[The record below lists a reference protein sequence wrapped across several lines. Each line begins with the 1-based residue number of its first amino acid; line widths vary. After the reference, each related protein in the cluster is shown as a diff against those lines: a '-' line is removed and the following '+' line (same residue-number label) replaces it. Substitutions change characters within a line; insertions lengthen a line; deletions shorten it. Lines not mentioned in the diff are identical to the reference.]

1 MQNRVDNNIKNKDKA
16 SLQLHPIVQ
25 GAALPYDILNEQY
38 QNAAYPDTK
47 LQIRGGGFG
56 SDAAAHPSNPSQFYA
71 LTDRGPNS
79 DFKGSLGEGK
89 QFLVPDYSPK
99 IGLFEV
105 EADGQIRKVKE
116 IVLKDKAGQPVSG
129 LPNPKAFGGTNEIPY
144 DVSGEPMTLNPN
156 QPYDPKTNPVKTDLN
171 GLDPEGL
178 AALNDGSFWISDEYG
193 PHLVHYDAQGVE
205 IGRINPF
212 AEDSRN
218 NLIIDGKRLLLPQEF
233 AKRRAN
239 RGMESLT
246 ITPDQSTLVGVMESS
261 MDNPDKSGRLS
272 TLTRMVM
279 INLKNGGIKQYL
291 CRLDAKEHVNSA
303 IAALSDHEFYVAEH
317 DRQFPL
323 QQPTATKL
331 IYKLDISQATDINN
345 LEALL
350 QHSEDNRISY
360 DSELG
365 LLIDGQTLEQW
376 IAQDERHWDTLAELG
391 IHPAQ
396 KTLAVDI
403 LQVIDYPHDKLEG
416 IWLRQD
422 GSIGLLNDDD
432 FAMNDSDKGVEHKY
446 LDADKTLIDGN
457 RLYVVQPKL

>member
-1 MQNRVDNNIKNKDKA
+1 MTSIPTNFNSPLSNDLN
-16 SLQLHPIVQ
+16 PITQ
-25 GAALPYDILNEQY
+25 GTALPYDILNEQF
-38 QNAAYPDTK
+38 QNAAYPETK

-56 SDAAAHPSNPSQFYA
+56 SDAAAHPTNPNQFYA

-105 EADGQIRKVKE
+105 EADGQIHKIKE
-116 IVLKDKAGQPVSG
+116 IVLKDRNGQPVSG
-129 LPNPKAFGGTNEIPY
+129 LPNPKALGGTNEIPY
-144 DVSGEPMTLNPN
+144 DISGNPMTIDPSK
-156 QPYDPKTNPVKTDLN
+156 PYDPETNPVKTDLN

-178 AALNDGSFWISDEYG
+178 AALEDGSFWISDEYG
-193 PHLVHYDAQGVE
+193 PHLVHYDAQGIE
-205 IGRINPF
+205 IERINPF
-212 AEDSRN
+212 TQDSRN
-218 NLIIDGKRLLLPQEF
+218 NVIIEGRPLLLPAEF
-233 AKRRAN
+233 AKRRTN

-246 ITPDQSTLVGVMESS
+246 ITPDQNTLVGVMESS
-261 MDNPDKSGRLS
+261 IDNPDKSGRLS

-279 INLKNGGIKQYL
+279 INLKDGVIKQYL

-303 IAALSDHEFYVAEH
+303 IAALSEHEFYVAEH

-323 QQPTATKL
+323 QQSTAKKL
-331 IYKLDISQATDINN
+331 IYKFDISQATDINN
-345 LEALL
+345 LQAL
-350 QHSEDNRISY
+350 SDNSNDERIHC

-365 LLIDGQTLEQW
+365 LLINGQTLEQW
-376 IAQDERHWDTLAELG
+376 IAQDECHWDTLVELG
-391 IHPAQ
+391 IHPVQ

-403 LQVIDYPHDKLEG
+403 LQAIDYPHDKLEG

-446 LDADKTLIDGN
+446 LDAEKTIIDGN
-457 RLYVVQPKL
+457 RLYVVYPKV

>member
-1 MQNRVDNNIKNKDKA
+1 MTSIPTNFNSPLSNDLN
-16 SLQLHPIVQ
+16 PITQ
-25 GAALPYDILNEQY
+25 GTALPYDILNEQF
-38 QNAAYPDTK
+38 QNAAYPETK

-56 SDAAAHPSNPSQFYA
+56 SDAAAHPTNPNQFYA

-105 EADGQIRKVKE
+105 KADGQIRKIKE
-116 IVLKDKAGQPVSG
+116 IVLKDRNGQPVSG
-129 LPNPKAFGGTNEIPY
+129 LPNPKALGGTNEIPY
-144 DVSGEPMTLNPN
+144 DISGNPMTIYPSK
-156 QPYDPKTNPVKTDLN
+156 PYDPETNPVKTDLN

-178 AALNDGSFWISDEYG
+178 AALEDGSFWISDEYG
-193 PHLVHYDAQGVE
+193 PHLVHYDAQGIE
-205 IGRINPF
+205 IERINPF
-212 AEDSRN
+212 TQDSRN
-218 NLIIDGKRLLLPQEF
+218 NVIIEGRPLLLPAEF
-233 AKRRAN
+233 AKRRTN

-246 ITPDQSTLVGVMESS
+246 ITPDQNTLVGVMESS
-261 MDNPDKSGRLS
+261 IDNPDKSGRLS

-279 INLKNGGIKQYL
+279 INLKNGVIKQYL

-303 IAALSDHEFYVAEH
+303 IAALSEHEFYVAEH

-323 QQPTATKL
+323 QQSTAKKL
-331 IYKLDISQATDINN
+331 IYKFDISQATDINN
-345 LEALL
+345 LQAL
-350 QHSEDNRISY
+350 SDNSNDERIHC

-365 LLIDGQTLEQW
+365 LLINGQTLEQW
-376 IAQDERHWDTLAELG
+376 IAQDECHWDTLVELG
-391 IHPAQ
+391 IHPVQ

-403 LQVIDYPHDKLEG
+403 LQAIDYPHDKLEG

-446 LDADKTLIDGN
+446 LDAEKTIIDGN
-457 RLYVVQPKL
+457 RLYVVYPKV

>member
-1 MQNRVDNNIKNKDKA
+1 MTSIPTNFNSPLSNDLN
-16 SLQLHPIVQ
+16 PITQ
-25 GAALPYDILNEQY
+25 GTALPYDILNEQF
-38 QNAAYPDTK
+38 QNAAYPETK

-56 SDAAAHPSNPSQFYA
+56 SDAAAHPTNPNQFYA

-105 EADGQIRKVKE
+105 KADGQIRKIKE
-116 IVLKDKAGQPVSG
+116 IVLKDRNGQPVSG
-129 LPNPKAFGGTNEIPY
+129 LPNPKALGGTNEIPY
-144 DVSGEPMTLNPN
+144 DISGNPMTIDPSK
-156 QPYDPKTNPVKTDLN
+156 PYDPESNPVKTDLN

-178 AALNDGSFWISDEYG
+178 AALEDGSFWISDEYG
-193 PHLVHYDAQGVE
+193 PHLVHYDAQGIE
-205 IGRINPF
+205 IERINPF
-212 AEDSRN
+212 TQDSRN
-218 NLIIDGKRLLLPQEF
+218 NVIIEGRPLLLPAEF
-233 AKRRAN
+233 AKRRTN

-279 INLKNGGIKQYL
+279 INLKNGVIKQYL

-303 IAALSDHEFYVAEH
+303 IAALSEHEFYVAEH

-323 QQPTATKL
+323 QQSTAKKL
-331 IYKLDISQATDINN
+331 IYKFDISQATDINN
-345 LEALL
+345 LQAL
-350 QHSEDNRISY
+350 SDNSNDERIHC

-365 LLIDGQTLEQW
+365 LLINGQTLEQW
-376 IAQDERHWDTLAELG
+376 IAQDECHWDTLVELG
-391 IHPAQ
+391 IHPVQ

-403 LQVIDYPHDKLEG
+403 LQAIDYPHDKLEG

-446 LDADKTLIDGN
+446 LDAEKTIIDGN
-457 RLYVVQPKL
+457 RLYVVYPKV

>member
-1 MQNRVDNNIKNKDKA
+1 MTSIPTNFNSPLSNDLN
-16 SLQLHPIVQ
+16 PITQ
-25 GAALPYDILNEQY
+25 GTALPYDILNEQF
-38 QNAAYPDTK
+38 QNAAYPETK

-56 SDAAAHPSNPSQFYA
+56 SDAAAHPTNPNQFYA

-105 EADGQIRKVKE
+105 KADGQIRKIKE
-116 IVLKDKAGQPVSG
+116 IVLKDRNGQPVSG
-129 LPNPKAFGGTNEIPY
+129 LPNPKALGGTNEIPY
-144 DVSGEPMTLNPN
+144 DISGNPMTIDPSK
-156 QPYDPKTNPVKTDLN
+156 PYDPETNPVKTDLN

-178 AALNDGSFWISDEYG
+178 AALEDGSFWISDEYG
-193 PHLVHYDAQGVE
+193 PHLVHYDAQGIE
-205 IGRINPF
+205 IERINPF
-212 AEDSRN
+212 TQDSRN
-218 NLIIDGKRLLLPQEF
+218 NVIIEGRPLLLPAEF
-233 AKRRAN
+233 AKRRTN

-261 MDNPDKSGRLS
+261 MDNPDNSGRLS

-279 INLKNGGIKQYL
+279 INLKNGVIKQYL

-303 IAALSDHEFYVAEH
+303 IAALSEHEFYVAEH

-323 QQPTATKL
+323 QQSTAKKL
-331 IYKLDISQATDINN
+331 IYKFDISQATDINN
-345 LEALL
+345 LQAL
-350 QHSEDNRISY
+350 SDNSNDERIRC

-365 LLIDGQTLEQW
+365 LLINGQTLEQW
-376 IAQDERHWDTLAELG
+376 IAQDECHWDTLAELG
-391 IHPAQ
+391 IHPVQ

-403 LQVIDYPHDKLEG
+403 LQAIDYPHDKLEG

-446 LDADKTLIDGN
+446 LDAEKTIIDGN
-457 RLYVVQPKL
+457 RLYVVYPKV

>member
-1 MQNRVDNNIKNKDKA
+1 MTSIPTNFNSPLSNDLN
-16 SLQLHPIVQ
+16 PITQ
-25 GAALPYDILNEQY
+25 GTALPYDILNEQF
-38 QNAAYPDTK
+38 QNAAYPETK

-56 SDAAAHPSNPSQFYA
+56 SDAAAHPTNPNQFYA

-105 EADGQIRKVKE
+105 EADGQIRKIKE
-116 IVLKDKAGQPVSG
+116 IVLKDRNGQPVSG
-129 LPNPKAFGGTNEIPY
+129 LPNPKALGGTNEIPY
-144 DVSGEPMTLNPN
+144 DISGNPMTIDPSK
-156 QPYDPKTNPVKTDLN
+156 PYDPETNPVKTDLN

-178 AALNDGSFWISDEYG
+178 AALEDGSFWISDEYG
-193 PHLVHYDAQGVE
+193 PHLVHYDAQGIE
-205 IGRINPF
+205 IERINPF
-212 AEDSRN
+212 TQDSRN
-218 NLIIDGKRLLLPQEF
+218 NVIIEGRPLLLPAEF
-233 AKRRAN
+233 AKRRTN

-279 INLKNGGIKQYL
+279 INLKNGVIKQYL

-303 IAALSDHEFYVAEH
+303 IAALSEHEFYVAEH

-323 QQPTATKL
+323 QQSTAKKL
-331 IYKLDISQATDINN
+331 IYKFDISQATDINN
-345 LEALL
+345 LQAL
-350 QHSEDNRISY
+350 SDNSNDERIRC

-365 LLIDGQTLEQW
+365 LLINGQTLEQW
-376 IAQDERHWDTLAELG
+376 IAQDECHWDTLAELG
-391 IHPAQ
+391 IHPVQ

-403 LQVIDYPHDKLEG
+403 LQAIDYPHDKLEG

-446 LDADKTLIDGN
+446 LDAEKTIIDGN
-457 RLYVVQPKL
+457 RLYVVYPKV

>member
-1 MQNRVDNNIKNKDKA
+1 MTSIPTNFNSPLSNDLN
-16 SLQLHPIVQ
+16 PITQ
-25 GAALPYDILNEQY
+25 GTALPYDILNEQF
-38 QNAAYPDTK
+38 QNAAYPETK

-56 SDAAAHPSNPSQFYA
+56 SDAAAHPTNPNQFYA

-105 EADGQIRKVKE
+105 EAGGQIRKIKE
-116 IVLKDKAGQPVSG
+116 IVLKDRNGQPVSG
-129 LPNPKAFGGTNEIPY
+129 LPNPKALGGTNEIPY
-144 DVSGEPMTLNPN
+144 DISGNPMTIDPSK
-156 QPYDPKTNPVKTDLN
+156 PYDPETNPVKTDLN

-178 AALNDGSFWISDEYG
+178 AALEDGSFWISDEYG
-193 PHLVHYDAQGVE
+193 PHLVHYDAQGIE
-205 IGRINPF
+205 IERINPF
-212 AEDSRN
+212 TQDSRN
-218 NLIIDGKRLLLPQEF
+218 NVVIEGRPLLLPAEF
-233 AKRRAN
+233 AKRRTN

-279 INLKNGGIKQYL
+279 INLKNGVIKQYL

-303 IAALSDHEFYVAEH
+303 IAALSEHEFYVAEH

-323 QQPTATKL
+323 QQSTAKKL
-331 IYKLDISQATDINN
+331 IYKFDISQATDINN
-345 LEALL
+345 LQAL
-350 QHSEDNRISY
+350 SDNSNDERIRC

-365 LLIDGQTLEQW
+365 LLINGQTLEQW
-376 IAQDERHWDTLAELG
+376 IAQDECHWDTLAELG
-391 IHPAQ
+391 IHPVQ

-403 LQVIDYPHDKLEG
+403 LQAIDYPHDKLEG

-446 LDADKTLIDGN
+446 LDAEKTIIDGN
-457 RLYVVQPKL
+457 RLYVVYPKV

>member
-1 MQNRVDNNIKNKDKA
+1 MTSIPTNFNSPLSNDLN
-16 SLQLHPIVQ
+16 PITQ
-25 GAALPYDILNEQY
+25 GTALPYDILNEQF
-38 QNAAYPDTK
+38 QNAAYPETK

-56 SDAAAHPSNPSQFYA
+56 SDAAAHPTNPNQFYA

-105 EADGQIRKVKE
+105 EADGQIHKIKE
-116 IVLKDKAGQPVSG
+116 IVLKDRNGQPVSG
-129 LPNPKAFGGTNEIPY
+129 LPNPKALGGTNEIPY
-144 DVSGEPMTLNPN
+144 DISGNPMTIDPSK
-156 QPYDPKTNPVKTDLN
+156 PYDPETNPVKTDLN

-178 AALNDGSFWISDEYG
+178 AALEDGSFWISDEYG
-193 PHLVHYDAQGVE
+193 PHLVHYDAQGIE
-205 IGRINPF
+205 IERINPF
-212 AEDSRN
+212 TQDSRN
-218 NLIIDGKRLLLPQEF
+218 NVIIEGRPLLLPAEF
-233 AKRRAN
+233 AKRRTN

-261 MDNPDKSGRLS
+261 MDNPDNSGRLS

-279 INLKNGGIKQYL
+279 INLKNGVIKQYL

-303 IAALSDHEFYVAEH
+303 IAALSEHEFYVAEH

-323 QQPTATKL
+323 QQSTAKKL
-331 IYKLDISQATDINN
+331 IYKFDISQATDINN
-345 LEALL
+345 LQAL
-350 QHSEDNRISY
+350 SDNSNDERIRC

-365 LLIDGQTLEQW
+365 LLINGQTLEQW
-376 IAQDERHWDTLAELG
+376 IAQDECHWDTLAELG
-391 IHPAQ
+391 IHPVQ

-403 LQVIDYPHDKLEG
+403 LQAIDYPHDKLEG

-446 LDADKTLIDGN
+446 LDAEKTIIDGN
-457 RLYVVQPKL
+457 RLYVVYPKV

>member
-1 MQNRVDNNIKNKDKA
+1 MTSIPTNFNSPLSNDLN
-16 SLQLHPIVQ
+16 PITQ
-25 GAALPYDILNEQY
+25 GTALPYDILNEQF
-38 QNAAYPDTK
+38 QNAAYPETK

-56 SDAAAHPSNPSQFYA
+56 SDAAAHPINPNQFYA

-105 EADGQIRKVKE
+105 EADGQIRKIKE
-116 IVLKDKAGQPVSG
+116 IVLKDRNGQPVSG
-129 LPNPKAFGGTNEIPY
+129 LPNPKALGGTNEIPY
-144 DVSGEPMTLNPN
+144 DISGNPMTIDPSK
-156 QPYDPKTNPVKTDLN
+156 PYDSETNPVKTDLN

-178 AALNDGSFWISDEYG
+178 AALEDGSFWISDEYG
-193 PHLVHYDAQGVE
+193 PHLVHYDAQGIE
-205 IGRINPF
+205 IERINPF
-212 AEDSRN
+212 TQDSRN
-218 NLIIDGKRLLLPQEF
+218 NVIIEGRPLLLPAEF
-233 AKRRAN
+233 AKRRTN

-279 INLKNGGIKQYL
+279 INLKNGVIKQYL

-303 IAALSDHEFYVAEH
+303 IAALSEHEFYVAEH

-323 QQPTATKL
+323 QQSTAKKL
-331 IYKLDISQATDINN
+331 IYKFDISQATDINN
-345 LEALL
+345 LQAL
-350 QHSEDNRISY
+350 SDNSNDERIRC

-365 LLIDGQTLEQW
+365 LLINGQTLEQW
-376 IAQDERHWDTLAELG
+376 IAQDECHWDTLAELG
-391 IHPAQ
+391 IHAVQ

-403 LQVIDYPHDKLEG
+403 LQAIDYPHDKLEG

-446 LDADKTLIDGN
+446 LDAEKTIIDGN
-457 RLYVVQPKL
+457 RLYVVYPKV

>member
-1 MQNRVDNNIKNKDKA
+1 MQNRVDNNMENKDQVNSPLK
-16 SLQLHPIVQ
+16 PIVQ
-25 GAALPYDILNEQY
+25 GSALPYDILNEQY
-38 QNAAYPDTK
+38 QNAAYPETK

-56 SDAAAHPSNPSQFYA
+56 SDAAAHPSNPNQFYA

-89 QFLVPDYSPK
+89 QFLVANYSPK

-105 EADGQIRKVKE
+105 EADGQIRKIKE
-116 IVLKDKAGQPVSG
+116 IILKDRNGVPVSG

-144 DVSGEPMTLNPN
+144 DVSGEPMTVNPN
-156 QPYDPKTNPVKTDLN
+156 QPYDPETNPVKTDLN

-178 AALNDGSFWISDEYG
+178 AALDDGSFWISDEYG
-193 PHLVHYDAQGVE
+193 PHLIHYDAQGVE

-218 NLIIDGKRLLLPQEF
+218 SLIINGQRLLLPQEF

-246 ITPDQSTLVGVMESS
+246 ITPDQSTLVGILESS

-279 INLKNGGIKQYL
+279 INLKNGVIKQYL
-291 CRLDAKEHVNSA
+291 CRLDAKQHVNSA
-303 IAALSDHEFYVAEH
+303 IAALSEHEFYVAEH
-317 DRQFPL
+317 DREFPL
-323 QQPTATKL
+323 QQPTAKKL

-345 LEALL
+345 IGALL
-350 QHSEDNRISY
+350 ERSDDERIRY

-365 LLIDGQTLEQW
+365 LLIDGKTLEQW

-391 IHPAQ
+391 IHPVQ

-403 LQVIDYPHDKLEG
+403 LQTIDYPHDKLEG

-446 LDADKTLIDGN
+446 LDAQKTIIDGN
-457 RLYVVQPKL
+457 RLYVVQPKV

>member
-1 MQNRVDNNIKNKDKA
+1 MTSIPTNFNSPLSNDLN
-16 SLQLHPIVQ
+16 PITQ
-25 GAALPYDILNEQY
+25 GTALPYDILNEQF
-38 QNAAYPDTK
+38 QNAAYPETK

-56 SDAAAHPSNPSQFYA
+56 SDAAAHPTNPNQFYA

-105 EADGQIRKVKE
+105 EADGQIRKIKE
-116 IVLKDKAGQPVSG
+116 IVLKDRNGQPVSG
-129 LPNPKAFGGTNEIPY
+129 LPNPKALGGTNEIPY
-144 DVSGEPMTLNPN
+144 DISGNPMTIDPSK
-156 QPYDPKTNPVKTDLN
+156 PYDPESNPVKTDLN

-178 AALNDGSFWISDEYG
+178 AALEDGSFWISDEYG
-193 PHLVHYDAQGVE
+193 PHLVHYDAQGIE
-205 IGRINPF
+205 IERINPF
-212 AEDSRN
+212 TQDSRN
-218 NLIIDGKRLLLPQEF
+218 NVVIEGRPLLLPAEF
-233 AKRRAN
+233 AKRRTN

-279 INLKNGGIKQYL
+279 INLKNGVIKQYL

-303 IAALSDHEFYVAEH
+303 IAALSEHEFYVVEH

-323 QQPTATKL
+323 QQSTAKKL
-331 IYKLDISQATDINN
+331 IYKFDISHATDINN
-345 LEALL
+345 LQAL
-350 QHSEDNRISY
+350 SDSSNDEYIRY

-365 LLIDGQTLEQW
+365 LLIEGKTLEQW
-376 IAQDERHWDTLAELG
+376 IAQDECHWDTLAELG

-403 LQVIDYPHDKLEG
+403 LQDIDYPHDKLEG

-446 LDADKTLIDGN
+446 LDAEKTIIDGN
-457 RLYVVQPKL
+457 RLYVVYPKV

>member
-1 MQNRVDNNIKNKDKA
+1 MTSIPTNFNSPLSNDLN
-16 SLQLHPIVQ
+16 PITQ
-25 GAALPYDILNEQY
+25 GTALPYDILNEQF
-38 QNAAYPDTK
+38 QNAAYPETK

-56 SDAAAHPSNPSQFYA
+56 SDAAAHPTNPNQFYA

-105 EADGQIRKVKE
+105 EADGQIRKIKE
-116 IVLKDKAGQPVSG
+116 IVLKDRNGQPVSG
-129 LPNPKAFGGTNEIPY
+129 LPNPKALGGTNEIPY
-144 DVSGEPMTLNPN
+144 DISGNPMTIDPSK
-156 QPYDPKTNPVKTDLN
+156 PYDPETNPVKTDLN

-178 AALNDGSFWISDEYG
+178 AALEDGSFWISDEYG
-193 PHLVHYDAQGVE
+193 PHLVHYDAQGIE
-205 IGRINPF
+205 IERINPF
-212 AEDSRN
+212 TQDSRN
-218 NLIIDGKRLLLPQEF
+218 NVIIEGRPLLLPAEF
-233 AKRRAN
+233 AKRRTN

-279 INLKNGGIKQYL
+279 INLKNGVIKQYL

-303 IAALSDHEFYVAEH
+303 IAALSEHEFYVAEH

-323 QQPTATKL
+323 QQSTAKKL
-331 IYKLDISQATDINN
+331 IYKFDISQATDINN
-345 LEALL
+345 LQAL
-350 QHSEDNRISY
+350 SDNSNDERIRC

-365 LLIDGQTLEQW
+365 LLINGQTLEQW
-376 IAQDERHWDTLAELG
+376 IAQDECHWDTLAELG
-391 IHPAQ
+391 IHAVQ

-403 LQVIDYPHDKLEG
+403 LQAIDYPHDKLEG

-446 LDADKTLIDGN
+446 LDAEKTIIDGN
-457 RLYVVQPKL
+457 RLYVVYPKV

>member
-1 MQNRVDNNIKNKDKA
+1 MTSIPTNFNSPLSNDLN
-16 SLQLHPIVQ
+16 PITQ
-25 GAALPYDILNEQY
+25 GTALPYDILNEQF
-38 QNAAYPDTK
+38 QNAAYPETK

-56 SDAAAHPSNPSQFYA
+56 SDAAAHPTNPNQFYA

-105 EADGQIRKVKE
+105 EAGGQISKIKE
-116 IVLKDKAGQPVSG
+116 IVLKDRNGQPVSG
-129 LPNPKAFGGTNEIPY
+129 LPNPKALGGTNEIPY
-144 DVSGEPMTLNPN
+144 DISGNPMTIDPSK
-156 QPYDPKTNPVKTDLN
+156 PYDPESNPVKTDLN

-178 AALNDGSFWISDEYG
+178 AALEDGSFWISDEYG
-193 PHLVHYDAQGVE
+193 PHLVHYDAQGIE
-205 IGRINPF
+205 IERINPF
-212 AEDSRN
+212 TQDSRN
-218 NLIIDGKRLLLPQEF
+218 NVVIEGRPLLLPAEF
-233 AKRRAN
+233 AKRRTN

-279 INLKNGGIKQYL
+279 INLKNGVIKQYL

-303 IAALSDHEFYVAEH
+303 IAALSEHEFYVAEH

-323 QQPTATKL
+323 QQSTAKKL
-331 IYKLDISQATDINN
+331 IYKFDISHATDINN
-345 LEALL
+345 LQAL
-350 QHSEDNRISY
+350 SDSSNDEYIRY

-365 LLIDGQTLEQW
+365 LLIEGKTLEQW
-376 IAQDERHWDTLAELG
+376 IAQDECHWDTLAELD
-391 IHPAQ
+391 IHPVQ

-403 LQVIDYPHDKLEG
+403 LQDIDYPHDKLEG

-446 LDADKTLIDGN
+446 LDAEKTIIDGN
-457 RLYVVQPKL
+457 RLYVVYPKV

>member
-1 MQNRVDNNIKNKDKA
+1 MTSIPTNFNSPLSNDLN
-16 SLQLHPIVQ
+16 PITQ
-25 GAALPYDILNEQY
+25 GTALPYDILNEQF
-38 QNAAYPDTK
+38 QNAAYPETK

-56 SDAAAHPSNPSQFYA
+56 SDAAAHPTNPNQFYA

-105 EADGQIRKVKE
+105 EADGQIRKIKE
-116 IVLKDKAGQPVSG
+116 IVLKDRNGQPVSG

-144 DVSGEPMTLNPN
+144 DVSGNPMTIDPSK
-156 QPYDPKTNPVKTDLN
+156 PYDPETNPVKTDLN
-171 GLDPEGL
+171 GLDP
-178 AALNDGSFWISDEYG
+178 ALEDGSFWISDEYG
-193 PHLVHYDAQGVE
+193 PHLVHYDAQGIE
-205 IGRINPF
+205 IERINPF
-212 AEDSRN
+212 TQDSRN
-218 NLIIDGKRLLLPQEF
+218 NVIIEGRPLLLPAEF
-233 AKRRAN
+233 AKRRTN

-279 INLKNGGIKQYL
+279 INLKNGVIKQYL

-303 IAALSDHEFYVAEH
+303 IAALSEHEFYVAEH

-323 QQPTATKL
+323 QQSTAKKL
-331 IYKLDISQATDINN
+331 IYKFDISQATDINN
-345 LEALL
+345 LQAL
-350 QHSEDNRISY
+350 SDNSNDERIRC

-365 LLIDGQTLEQW
+365 LLINGQTLEQW
-376 IAQDERHWDTLAELG
+376 IAQDECHWDTLAELG
-391 IHPAQ
+391 IHAVQ

-403 LQVIDYPHDKLEG
+403 LQAIDYPHDKLEG

-446 LDADKTLIDGN
+446 LDAEKTIIDGN
-457 RLYVVQPKL
+457 RLYVVYPKV

>member
-1 MQNRVDNNIKNKDKA
+1 MTSIPTNFNSPLSNDLN
-16 SLQLHPIVQ
+16 PITQ
-25 GAALPYDILNEQY
+25 GTALPYDILNEQF
-38 QNAAYPDTK
+38 QNAAYPEIK

-56 SDAAAHPSNPSQFYA
+56 SDAAAHPTNPNQFYA

-105 EADGQIRKVKE
+105 EADGQIRKIKE
-116 IVLKDKAGQPVSG
+116 IVLKDRNGQPVSG

-144 DVSGEPMTLNPN
+144 DVSGNPMTIDPSK
-156 QPYDPKTNPVKTDLN
+156 PYDPQTNPVKTDLN

-178 AALNDGSFWISDEYG
+178 AALEDGSFWISDEYG
-193 PHLVHYDAQGVE
+193 PHLVHYDAQGIE
-205 IGRINPF
+205 IERINPF
-212 AEDSRN
+212 TQDSRN
-218 NLIIDGKRLLLPQEF
+218 NVIIEGRPLLLPAEF
-233 AKRRAN
+233 AKRRTN

-279 INLKNGGIKQYL
+279 INLKNGVIKQYL

-303 IAALSDHEFYVAEH
+303 IVALSEHEFYVAEH

-323 QQPTATKL
+323 QQPTAKKL

-345 LEALL
+345 LDALL
-350 QHSEDNRISY
+350 DHSNNEQIGY

-376 IAQDERHWDTLAELG
+376 IAQDECHWDTLMELG
-391 IHPAQ
+391 IHPVQ

-403 LQVIDYPHDKLEG
+403 LQAIDYPHDKLEG

-446 LDADKTLIDGN
+446 LDAEKTIIDGN
-457 RLYVVQPKL
+457 RLYVVYPKV

>member
-1 MQNRVDNNIKNKDKA
+1 MTSIPTNFNSPLSNDLN
-16 SLQLHPIVQ
+16 PITQ
-25 GAALPYDILNEQY
+25 GTALPYDILNEQF
-38 QNAAYPDTK
+38 QNAAYPETK

-56 SDAAAHPSNPSQFYA
+56 SDAAAHPTNPNQFYA

-105 EADGQIRKVKE
+105 KADGQIRKIKE
-116 IVLKDKAGQPVSG
+116 IVLKDRNGQPVSG
-129 LPNPKAFGGTNEIPY
+129 LPNPKALGGTNEIPY
-144 DVSGEPMTLNPN
+144 DISGNPMTIDPSK
-156 QPYDPKTNPVKTDLN
+156 PYDPQTNPVKTDLN

-178 AALNDGSFWISDEYG
+178 AALEDGSFWISDEYG
-193 PHLVHYDAQGVE
+193 PHLVHYDAQGIE
-205 IGRINPF
+205 IERINPF
-212 AEDSRN
+212 TQDSRN
-218 NLIIDGKRLLLPQEF
+218 NVIIEGRPLLLPAEF
-233 AKRRAN
+233 AKRRTN

-279 INLKNGGIKQYL
+279 INLKNGVIKQYL

-303 IAALSDHEFYVAEH
+303 IAALSEHEFYVAEH

-323 QQPTATKL
+323 QQSTAKKL
-331 IYKLDISQATDINN
+331 IYKFDISQATDINN
-345 LEALL
+345 LQAL
-350 QHSEDNRISY
+350 SDNSNDERIRC

-365 LLIDGQTLEQW
+365 LLINGQTLEQW
-376 IAQDERHWDTLAELG
+376 IAQDECHWDTLVELG
-391 IHPAQ
+391 IHPVQ

-403 LQVIDYPHDKLEG
+403 LQAIDYPHDKLEG

-446 LDADKTLIDGN
+446 LDAEKTIIDGN
-457 RLYVVQPKL
+457 RLYVVYPKV

>member
-1 MQNRVDNNIKNKDKA
+1 MTSIPTNFNSPLSNDLN
-16 SLQLHPIVQ
+16 PITQ
-25 GAALPYDILNEQY
+25 GTALPYDILNEQF
-38 QNAAYPDTK
+38 QNAAYPETK

-56 SDAAAHPSNPSQFYA
+56 SDAAAHPTNPNQFYA

-105 EADGQIRKVKE
+105 EADGQIRKIKE
-116 IVLKDKAGQPVSG
+116 IVLKDRNGQPVSG
-129 LPNPKAFGGTNEIPY
+129 LPNPKALGGTNEIPY
-144 DVSGEPMTLNPN
+144 DISGNPMTIDPSK
-156 QPYDPKTNPVKTDLN
+156 PYDPETNPVKTDLN

-178 AALNDGSFWISDEYG
+178 AALEDGSFWISDEYG
-193 PHLVHYDAQGVE
+193 PHLVHYDAQGIE
-205 IGRINPF
+205 IERINPF
-212 AEDSRN
+212 TQDSRN
-218 NLIIDGKRLLLPQEF
+218 NVIIEGCPLLLPAEF
-233 AKRRAN
+233 AKRRTN

-246 ITPDQSTLVGVMESS
+246 ITPDRNTLVGVMESS

-279 INLKNGGIKQYL
+279 INLKDGVIKQYL

-303 IAALSDHEFYVAEH
+303 IAALSEHEFYVAEH

-323 QQPTATKL
+323 QQSTAKKL
-331 IYKLDISQATDINN
+331 IYKFDISQATDINN
-345 LEALL
+345 LQAL
-350 QHSEDNRISY
+350 SDNSNDERIRC

-365 LLIDGQTLEQW
+365 LLINGQTLEQW
-376 IAQDERHWDTLAELG
+376 IAKDECHWDTLAELG
-391 IHPAQ
+391 IHPVQ

-403 LQVIDYPHDKLEG
+403 LQAIDYPHDKLEG

-446 LDADKTLIDGN
+446 LDAEKTIIDGN
-457 RLYVVQPKL
+457 RLYVVYPKV

>member
-1 MQNRVDNNIKNKDKA
+1 MTSIPTNFNSPLSNDLN
-16 SLQLHPIVQ
+16 PITQ
-25 GAALPYDILNEQY
+25 GTALPYDILNEQF
-38 QNAAYPDTK
+38 QNAAYPETK

-56 SDAAAHPSNPSQFYA
+56 SDATAHPTNPNQFYA

-105 EADGQIRKVKE
+105 KADGQIRKIKE
-116 IVLKDKAGQPVSG
+116 IVLKDRNGQPVSG
-129 LPNPKAFGGTNEIPY
+129 LPNPKALGGTNEIPY
-144 DVSGEPMTLNPN
+144 DISGNPMTIDPSK
-156 QPYDPKTNPVKTDLN
+156 PYDPQTNPVKTDLN

-178 AALNDGSFWISDEYG
+178 AALEDGSFWISDEYG
-193 PHLVHYDAQGVE
+193 PHLVHYDAQGIE
-205 IGRINPF
+205 IERINPF
-212 AEDSRN
+212 TQDSRN
-218 NLIIDGKRLLLPQEF
+218 NVIIEGRPLLLPAEF
-233 AKRRAN
+233 AKRRTN

-246 ITPDQSTLVGVMESS
+246 ITPDQNTLVGVMESS
-261 MDNPDKSGRLS
+261 IDNPDKSGRLS

-279 INLKNGGIKQYL
+279 INLKNGVIKQYL

-303 IAALSDHEFYVAEH
+303 IAALSEHEFYVAEH

-323 QQPTATKL
+323 QQSTAKKL
-331 IYKLDISQATDINN
+331 IYKFDISQATDINN
-345 LEALL
+345 LQAL
-350 QHSEDNRISY
+350 SDNSNDERIHC

-365 LLIDGQTLEQW
+365 LLINGQTLEQW
-376 IAQDERHWDTLAELG
+376 IAQDECHWDTLVELG
-391 IHPAQ
+391 IHPVQ

-403 LQVIDYPHDKLEG
+403 LQAIDYPHDKLEG

-446 LDADKTLIDGN
+446 LDAKKTIIDGN
-457 RLYVVQPKL
+457 RLYVVYPKV

>member
-1 MQNRVDNNIKNKDKA
+1 MTSIPTNFNSPLSNDLN
-16 SLQLHPIVQ
+16 PITQ
-25 GAALPYDILNEQY
+25 GTALPYDILNEQF
-38 QNAAYPDTK
+38 QNAAYPETK

-56 SDAAAHPSNPSQFYA
+56 SDAAAHPTNPNQFYA

-105 EADGQIRKVKE
+105 EADGQIRKIKE
-116 IVLKDKAGQPVSG
+116 IVLKDRNGQPVSG
-129 LPNPKAFGGTNEIPY
+129 LPNPKALGGTNEIPY
-144 DVSGEPMTLNPN
+144 DISGNPMTIDPSK
-156 QPYDPKTNPVKTDLN
+156 PYDPETNPVKTDLN

-178 AALNDGSFWISDEYG
+178 AALEDGSFWISDEYG
-193 PHLVHYDAQGVE
+193 PHLVHYDAQGIE
-205 IGRINPF
+205 IERINPF
-212 AEDSRN
+212 TQDSRN
-218 NLIIDGKRLLLPQEF
+218 NVIIEGRPLLLPAEF
-233 AKRRAN
+233 AKRRTN

-279 INLKNGGIKQYL
+279 INLKNGVIKQYL

-303 IAALSDHEFYVAEH
+303 IVALSEHEFYVAEH

-323 QQPTATKL
+323 QQSTAKKL
-331 IYKLDISQATDINN
+331 IYKFDISQATDINN
-345 LEALL
+345 LQAL
-350 QHSEDNRISY
+350 SDNSNDERIRC

-365 LLIDGQTLEQW
+365 LLINGQTLEQW
-376 IAQDERHWDTLAELG
+376 IAQDECHWDTLAELG
-391 IHPAQ
+391 IHAVQ

-403 LQVIDYPHDKLEG
+403 LQAIDYPHDKLEG

-446 LDADKTLIDGN
+446 LDAEKTIIDGN
-457 RLYVVQPKL
+457 RLYVVYPKV

>member
-1 MQNRVDNNIKNKDKA
+1 MTSIPTNFNSPLSNDLN
-16 SLQLHPIVQ
+16 PITQ
-25 GAALPYDILNEQY
+25 GTALPYDILNEQF
-38 QNAAYPDTK
+38 QNAAYPETK

-56 SDAAAHPSNPSQFYA
+56 SDAAAHPTNPNQFYA

-105 EADGQIRKVKE
+105 KADGQIRKIKE
-116 IVLKDKAGQPVSG
+116 IVLKDRNGQPVSG
-129 LPNPKAFGGTNEIPY
+129 LPNPKALGGTNEIPY
-144 DVSGEPMTLNPN
+144 DISGNPMTIDPSK
-156 QPYDPKTNPVKTDLN
+156 PYDPETNPVKTDLN

-178 AALNDGSFWISDEYG
+178 AALEDGSFWISDEYG
-193 PHLVHYDAQGVE
+193 PHLVHYDAQGIE
-205 IGRINPF
+205 IERINPF
-212 AEDSRN
+212 TQDSRN
-218 NLIIDGKRLLLPQEF
+218 NVIIEGRPLLLPAEF
-233 AKRRAN
+233 AKRRTN

-279 INLKNGGIKQYL
+279 INLKNGVIKQYL

-303 IAALSDHEFYVAEH
+303 IAALSEHEFYVAEH

-323 QQPTATKL
+323 QQSTAKKL
-331 IYKLDISQATDINN
+331 IYKFDISQATDINN
-345 LEALL
+345 LQAL
-350 QHSEDNRISY
+350 SDNSNDERIRC

-365 LLIDGQTLEQW
+365 LLINGQTLEQW
-376 IAQDERHWDTLAELG
+376 IAQDECHWDTLAELG
-391 IHPAQ
+391 IYPVQ

-403 LQVIDYPHDKLEG
+403 LQAIDYPHDKLEG

-446 LDADKTLIDGN
+446 LDAEKTIIDGN
-457 RLYVVQPKL
+457 RLYVVYPKV

>member
-1 MQNRVDNNIKNKDKA
+1 MTSIPTNFNSPLSNDLN
-16 SLQLHPIVQ
+16 PITQ
-25 GAALPYDILNEQY
+25 GTALPYDILNEQF
-38 QNAAYPDTK
+38 QNAAYPETK

-56 SDAAAHPSNPSQFYA
+56 SDAAAHPTNPNQFYA

-105 EADGQIRKVKE
+105 EADGQIRKIKE
-116 IVLKDKAGQPVSG
+116 IVLKDRNGQPVSG
-129 LPNPKAFGGTNEIPY
+129 LPNPKALGGTNEIPY
-144 DVSGEPMTLNPN
+144 DISGNPMTIDPSK
-156 QPYDPKTNPVKTDLN
+156 PYDPQTNPVKTDLN

-178 AALNDGSFWISDEYG
+178 AALEDGSFWISDEYG
-193 PHLVHYDAQGVE
+193 PHLVHYDAQGIE
-205 IGRINPF
+205 IERINPF
-212 AEDSRN
+212 TQDSRN
-218 NLIIDGKRLLLPQEF
+218 NVIIEGRPLLLPAEF
-233 AKRRAN
+233 AKRRTN

-279 INLKNGGIKQYL
+279 INLKNGVIKQYL

-303 IAALSDHEFYVAEH
+303 IAALSEHEFYVAEH

-323 QQPTATKL
+323 QQSTAKKL
-331 IYKLDISQATDINN
+331 IYKFDISQATDINN
-345 LEALL
+345 LQASSDSSNDEYI
-350 QHSEDNRISY
+350 RY

-365 LLIDGQTLEQW
+365 LLIEGKTLEQW
-376 IAQDERHWDTLAELG
+376 IAQDECHWDTLAELD
-391 IHPAQ
+391 IHPVQ

-403 LQVIDYPHDKLEG
+403 LQAIDYPHDKLEG

-446 LDADKTLIDGN
+446 LDAEKTIIDGN
-457 RLYVVQPKL
+457 RLYVVYPKV

>member
-1 MQNRVDNNIKNKDKA
+1 MTSIPTNFNSPLSNDLN
-16 SLQLHPIVQ
+16 PITQ
-25 GAALPYDILNEQY
+25 GTALPYDILNEQF
-38 QNAAYPDTK
+38 QNAAYPETK

-56 SDAAAHPSNPSQFYA
+56 SDAAAHPINPNQFYA

-105 EADGQIRKVKE
+105 EADGQIRKIKE
-116 IVLKDKAGQPVSG
+116 IVLKDRNGQPVSG
-129 LPNPKAFGGTNEIPY
+129 LPNPKALGGTNEIPY
-144 DVSGEPMTLNPN
+144 DISGNPMTIDPSK
-156 QPYDPKTNPVKTDLN
+156 PYDPETNPVKTDLN

-178 AALNDGSFWISDEYG
+178 AALEDGSFWISDEYG
-193 PHLVHYDAQGVE
+193 PHLVHYDAQGIE
-205 IGRINPF
+205 IERINPF
-212 AEDSRN
+212 TQDSRN
-218 NLIIDGKRLLLPQEF
+218 NVIIEGRPLLLPAEF
-233 AKRRAN
+233 AKRRTN

-246 ITPDQSTLVGVMESS
+246 ITPDQNTLVGVMESS
-261 MDNPDKSGRLS
+261 IDNPDKSGRLS

-279 INLKNGGIKQYL
+279 INLKNGVIKQYL

-303 IAALSDHEFYVAEH
+303 IAALSEHEFYVAEH

-323 QQPTATKL
+323 QQSTAKKL
-331 IYKLDISQATDINN
+331 IYKFDISQATDINN
-345 LEALL
+345 LQAL
-350 QHSEDNRISY
+350 SDNSNDERIHC

-365 LLIDGQTLEQW
+365 LLINGQTLEQW
-376 IAQDERHWDTLAELG
+376 IAQDECHWDTLAELG
-391 IHPAQ
+391 IHAVQ

-403 LQVIDYPHDKLEG
+403 LQAIDYPHDKLEG

-446 LDADKTLIDGN
+446 LDAEKTIIDGN
-457 RLYVVQPKL
+457 RLYVVYPKV

>member
-1 MQNRVDNNIKNKDKA
+1 MTSIPTNFNSPLSNDLN
-16 SLQLHPIVQ
+16 PITQ
-25 GAALPYDILNEQY
+25 GTALPYDILNEQF
-38 QNAAYPDTK
+38 QNAAYPETK

-56 SDAAAHPSNPSQFYA
+56 SDAAAHPTNPNQFYA

-105 EADGQIRKVKE
+105 KADGQIRKIKE
-116 IVLKDKAGQPVSG
+116 IVLKDRNGQPVSG
-129 LPNPKAFGGTNEIPY
+129 LPNPKALGGTNEIPY
-144 DVSGEPMTLNPN
+144 DISGNPMTIDPSK
-156 QPYDPKTNPVKTDLN
+156 PYDPQTNPVKTDLN

-178 AALNDGSFWISDEYG
+178 AALEDGSFWISDEYG
-193 PHLVHYDAQGVE
+193 PHLVHYDAQGIE
-205 IGRINPF
+205 IERINPF
-212 AEDSRN
+212 TQDSRN
-218 NLIIDGKRLLLPQEF
+218 NVIIEGRPLLLPAEF
-233 AKRRAN
+233 AKRRTN

-246 ITPDQSTLVGVMESS
+246 ITPDQNTLVGVMESS
-261 MDNPDKSGRLS
+261 IDNPDKSGRLS

-279 INLKNGGIKQYL
+279 INLKNGVIKQYL

-303 IAALSDHEFYVAEH
+303 IAALSEHEFYVAEH

-323 QQPTATKL
+323 QQSTAKKL
-331 IYKLDISQATDINN
+331 IYKFDISQATDINN
-345 LEALL
+345 LQAL
-350 QHSEDNRISY
+350 SDNSNDERIRC

-365 LLIDGQTLEQW
+365 LLINGQTLEQW
-376 IAQDERHWDTLAELG
+376 IAQDECHWDTLAELG
-391 IHPAQ
+391 IYPVQ

-403 LQVIDYPHDKLEG
+403 LQAIDYPHDKLEG

-446 LDADKTLIDGN
+446 LDAEKTIIDGN
-457 RLYVVQPKL
+457 RLYVVYPKV

>member
-1 MQNRVDNNIKNKDKA
+1 MTSIPTNFNSPLSNDLN
-16 SLQLHPIVQ
+16 PITQ
-25 GAALPYDILNEQY
+25 GTALPYDILNEQF
-38 QNAAYPDTK
+38 QNAAYPETK

-56 SDAAAHPSNPSQFYA
+56 SDAAAHPTNPNQFYA

-105 EADGQIRKVKE
+105 EADGQIRKIKE
-116 IVLKDKAGQPVSG
+116 IVLKDRNGQPVSG
-129 LPNPKAFGGTNEIPY
+129 LPNPKALGGTNEIPY
-144 DVSGEPMTLNPN
+144 DISGNPMTIDPSK
-156 QPYDPKTNPVKTDLN
+156 PYDSETNPVKTDLN

-178 AALNDGSFWISDEYG
+178 AALEDGSFWISDEYG
-193 PHLVHYDAQGVE
+193 PHLVHYDAQGIE
-205 IGRINPF
+205 IERINPF
-212 AEDSRN
+212 TQDSRN
-218 NLIIDGKRLLLPQEF
+218 NVIIEGRPLLLPAEF
-233 AKRRAN
+233 AKRRTN

-279 INLKNGGIKQYL
+279 INLKNGVIKQYL

-303 IAALSDHEFYVAEH
+303 IAALSEHEFYVAEH

-323 QQPTATKL
+323 QQSTAKKL
-331 IYKLDISQATDINN
+331 IYKFDISQATDINN
-345 LEALL
+345 LQAL
-350 QHSEDNRISY
+350 SDNSNDERIRC

-365 LLIDGQTLEQW
+365 LLINGQTLEQW
-376 IAQDERHWDTLAELG
+376 IAQDECHWDTLAELG
-391 IHPAQ
+391 IHAVQ

-403 LQVIDYPHDKLEG
+403 LQAIDYPHDKLEG

-446 LDADKTLIDGN
+446 LDAEKTIIDGN
-457 RLYVVQPKL
+457 RLYVVYPKV

>member
-1 MQNRVDNNIKNKDKA
+1 MTSIPTNFNSPLSNDLN
-16 SLQLHPIVQ
+16 PITQ
-25 GAALPYDILNEQY
+25 GTALPYDILNEQF
-38 QNAAYPDTK
+38 QNAAYPETK

-56 SDAAAHPSNPSQFYA
+56 SDAAAHPTNPNQFYA

-105 EADGQIRKVKE
+105 EADGQIRKIKE
-116 IVLKDKAGQPVSG
+116 IVLKDRNGQPVSG
-129 LPNPKAFGGTNEIPY
+129 LPNPKALGGTNEIPY
-144 DVSGEPMTLNPN
+144 DISGNPMTIDPSK
-156 QPYDPKTNPVKTDLN
+156 PYDSETNPVKTDLN

-178 AALNDGSFWISDEYG
+178 AALEDGSFWISDEYG
-193 PHLVHYDAQGVE
+193 PHLVHYDAQGIE
-205 IGRINPF
+205 IERINPF
-212 AEDSRN
+212 TQDSRN
-218 NLIIDGKRLLLPQEF
+218 NVIIEGRPLLLPAEF
-233 AKRRAN
+233 AKRRTN

-279 INLKNGGIKQYL
+279 INLKNGVIKQYL

-303 IAALSDHEFYVAEH
+303 IVALSEHEFYVAEH

-323 QQPTATKL
+323 QQSTAKKL
-331 IYKLDISQATDINN
+331 IYKFDISQATDINN
-345 LEALL
+345 LQAL
-350 QHSEDNRISY
+350 SDNSNDERIRC

-365 LLIDGQTLEQW
+365 LLINGQTLEQW
-376 IAQDERHWDTLAELG
+376 IAQDECHWDTLAELG
-391 IHPAQ
+391 IHAVQ

-403 LQVIDYPHDKLEG
+403 LQAIDYPHDKLEG

-446 LDADKTLIDGN
+446 LDAEKTIIDGN
-457 RLYVVQPKL
+457 RLYVVYPKV

>member
-1 MQNRVDNNIKNKDKA
+1 MTSIPTNFNSPLSNDLN
-16 SLQLHPIVQ
+16 PITQ
-25 GAALPYDILNEQY
+25 GTALPYDILNEQF
-38 QNAAYPDTK
+38 QNAAYPETK

-56 SDAAAHPSNPSQFYA
+56 SDAAAHPINPNQFYA

-105 EADGQIRKVKE
+105 EADGQIRKIKE
-116 IVLKDKAGQPVSG
+116 IVLKDRNGQPVSG
-129 LPNPKAFGGTNEIPY
+129 LPNPKALGGTNEIPY
-144 DVSGEPMTLNPN
+144 DISGNPMTIDPSK
-156 QPYDPKTNPVKTDLN
+156 PYDPETNPVKTDLN

-178 AALNDGSFWISDEYG
+178 AALEDGSFWISDEYG
-193 PHLVHYDAQGVE
+193 PHLVHYDAQGIE
-205 IGRINPF
+205 IERINPF
-212 AEDSRN
+212 TQDSRN
-218 NLIIDGKRLLLPQEF
+218 NVIIEGRPLLLPAEF
-233 AKRRAN
+233 AKRRTN

-246 ITPDQSTLVGVMESS
+246 ITPDQNTLVGVMESS
-261 MDNPDKSGRLS
+261 IDNPDKSGRLS

-279 INLKNGGIKQYL
+279 INLKNGVIKQYL

-303 IAALSDHEFYVAEH
+303 IVALSEHEFYVAEH

-323 QQPTATKL
+323 QQSTAKKL
-331 IYKLDISQATDINN
+331 IYKFDISQATDINN
-345 LEALL
+345 LQAL
-350 QHSEDNRISY
+350 SDNSNDERIRC

-365 LLIDGQTLEQW
+365 LLINGQTLEQW
-376 IAQDERHWDTLAELG
+376 IAQDECHWDTLVELG
-391 IHPAQ
+391 IHPVQ

-403 LQVIDYPHDKLEG
+403 LQAIDYPHDKLEG

-446 LDADKTLIDGN
+446 LDAEKTIIDGN
-457 RLYVVQPKL
+457 RLYVVYPKV

>member
-1 MQNRVDNNIKNKDKA
+1 MLNRVDNNMENKDQVN
-16 SLQLHPIVQ
+16 LVLNPIVQ
-25 GAALPYDILNEQY
+25 GSALPYDILNEQY
-38 QNAAYPDTK
+38 QNAAYPETK

-56 SDAAAHPSNPSQFYA
+56 SDAAAHPSNPNQFYA

-89 QFLVPDYSPK
+89 QFLVPNYSPK

-105 EADGQIRKVKE
+105 EADGEISKIKE
-116 IVLKDKAGQPVSG
+116 IILKDREGIPVSG

-144 DVSGEPMTLNPN
+144 DVSGEPMTVNPN
-156 QPYDPKTNPVKTDLN
+156 QPYDPETNPVKTDLN

-178 AALNDGSFWISDEYG
+178 AALDDGSFWISDEYG

-218 NLIIDGKRLLLPQEF
+218 SLIINGQRLLLPQEF

-246 ITPDQSTLVGVMESS
+246 ITPDQSTLVGILESS

-279 INLKNGGIKQYL
+279 INLKNGVIKQYL
-291 CRLDAKEHVNSA
+291 CRLDAKQHVNSA
-303 IAALSDHEFYVAEH
+303 IAALSGHEFYVAEH
-317 DRQFPL
+317 DREFPL
-323 QQPTATKL
+323 QQPTAKKL

-345 LEALL
+345 IEALL
-350 QHSEDNRISY
+350 ELSDDERIRY
-360 DSELG
+360 DSKLG

-391 IHPAQ
+391 IHPVQ

-403 LQVIDYPHDKLEG
+403 LQTIEYPHDKLEG

-446 LDADKTLIDGN
+446 LDAEKTIIDGN
-457 RLYVVQPKL
+457 RLYVVQPKV

>member
-1 MQNRVDNNIKNKDKA
+1 MTSIPTNFNSPLSNDLN
-16 SLQLHPIVQ
+16 PITQ
-25 GAALPYDILNEQY
+25 GTALPYDILNEQF
-38 QNAAYPDTK
+38 QNAAYPETK

-56 SDAAAHPSNPSQFYA
+56 SDAAAHPTNPNQFYA

-105 EADGQIRKVKE
+105 KADGQIRKIKE
-116 IVLKDKAGQPVSG
+116 IVLKDRNGQPVSG
-129 LPNPKAFGGTNEIPY
+129 LPNPKALGGTNEIPY
-144 DVSGEPMTLNPN
+144 DISGNPMTIDPSK
-156 QPYDPKTNPVKTDLN
+156 PYDPQTNPVKTDLN

-178 AALNDGSFWISDEYG
+178 AALEDGSFWISDEYG
-193 PHLVHYDAQGVE
+193 PHLVHYDAQGIE
-205 IGRINPF
+205 IERINPF
-212 AEDSRN
+212 TQDSRN
-218 NLIIDGKRLLLPQEF
+218 NVIIEGRPLLLPAEF
-233 AKRRAN
+233 AKRRTN

-246 ITPDQSTLVGVMESS
+246 ITPDQNTLVGVMESS
-261 MDNPDKSGRLS
+261 IDNPDKSGRLS

-279 INLKNGGIKQYL
+279 INLKDGVIKQYL

-303 IAALSDHEFYVAEH
+303 IAALSEHEFYVAEH

-323 QQPTATKL
+323 QQSTAKKL
-331 IYKLDISQATDINN
+331 IYKFDISQATDINN
-345 LEALL
+345 LQAL
-350 QHSEDNRISY
+350 SDNSNDERIRC

-365 LLIDGQTLEQW
+365 LLINGQTLEQW
-376 IAQDERHWDTLAELG
+376 IAQDECHWDTLVELG
-391 IHPAQ
+391 IHPVQ

-403 LQVIDYPHDKLEG
+403 LQAIDYPHDKLEG

-446 LDADKTLIDGN
+446 LDAEKTIIDGN
-457 RLYVVQPKL
+457 RLYVVYPKV

>member
-1 MQNRVDNNIKNKDKA
+1 MTSIPTNFNSHLSNDLN
-16 SLQLHPIVQ
+16 PITQ
-25 GAALPYDILNEQY
+25 GTALPYDILNEQF
-38 QNAAYPDTK
+38 QNAAYPETK

-56 SDAAAHPSNPSQFYA
+56 SDAAAHPTNPNQFYA

-79 DFKGSLGEGK
+79 DFKGSLGEGT

-99 IGLFEV
+99 IGLFEI
-105 EADGQIRKVKE
+105 EADGQIRKIKE
-116 IVLKDKAGQPVSG
+116 IVLKDRNGQPVSG

-144 DVSGEPMTLNPN
+144 DISGNPMTIDPSK
-156 QPYDPKTNPVKTDLN
+156 PYDPETNPVKTDLN

-178 AALNDGSFWISDEYG
+178 AALEDGSFWISDEYG
-193 PHLVHYDAQGVE
+193 PHLVHYDAQGIE
-205 IGRINPF
+205 IERINPF
-212 AEDSRN
+212 TQDSRN
-218 NLIIDGKRLLLPQEF
+218 NVIIEGRPLLLPAEF
-233 AKRRAN
+233 AKRRTN

-279 INLKNGGIKQYL
+279 INLKDGVIKQYL

-303 IAALSDHEFYVAEH
+303 IAALSEHEFYVAEH

-323 QQPTATKL
+323 QQSTAKKL
-331 IYKLDISQATDINN
+331 IYKFDISQATDINN
-345 LEALL
+345 LQAL
-350 QHSEDNRISY
+350 SDNSNDELIRC

-365 LLIDGQTLEQW
+365 LLINGQTLEQW
-376 IAQDERHWDTLAELG
+376 IAQDECHWDTLAELG
-391 IHPAQ
+391 IHPVQ

-403 LQVIDYPHDKLEG
+403 LQAIDYPHDKLEG

-432 FAMNDSDKGVEHKY
+432 FSMNDSDKGVEHKY
-446 LDADKTLIDGN
+446 LDAEKTIIDGN
-457 RLYVVQPKL
+457 RLYVVYPKV

>member
-1 MQNRVDNNIKNKDKA
+1 MTSIPTNFNSPLSNDLN
-16 SLQLHPIVQ
+16 PITQ
-25 GAALPYDILNEQY
+25 GTALPYDILNEQF
-38 QNAAYPDTK
+38 QNAAYPETK

-56 SDAAAHPSNPSQFYA
+56 SDAAAHPINPNQFYA

-105 EADGQIRKVKE
+105 EADGQIRKIKE
-116 IVLKDKAGQPVSG
+116 IVLKDRNGQPVSG
-129 LPNPKAFGGTNEIPY
+129 LPNPKALGGTNEIPY
-144 DVSGEPMTLNPN
+144 DISGNPMTIDPSK
-156 QPYDPKTNPVKTDLN
+156 PYDSETNPVKTDLN

-178 AALNDGSFWISDEYG
+178 AALEDGSFWISDEYG
-193 PHLVHYDAQGVE
+193 PHLVHYDAQGIE
-205 IGRINPF
+205 IERINPF
-212 AEDSRN
+212 TQDSRN
-218 NLIIDGKRLLLPQEF
+218 NVIIEGRPLLLPAEF
-233 AKRRAN
+233 AKRRTN

-279 INLKNGGIKQYL
+279 INLKNGVIKQYL

-303 IAALSDHEFYVAEH
+303 IAALSEHEFYVAEH

-323 QQPTATKL
+323 QQSTAKKL
-331 IYKLDISQATDINN
+331 IYKFDISQATDINN
-345 LEALL
+345 LQAL
-350 QHSEDNRISY
+350 SDNSNDERIRC

-365 LLIDGQTLEQW
+365 LLINGQTLEQW
-376 IAQDERHWDTLAELG
+376 IAQDECHWDTLAELG
-391 IHPAQ
+391 IYPVQ

-403 LQVIDYPHDKLEG
+403 LQAIDYPHDKLEG

-446 LDADKTLIDGN
+446 LDAEKTIIDGN
-457 RLYVVQPKL
+457 RLYVVYPKV

>member
-1 MQNRVDNNIKNKDKA
+1 MTSIPTNFNSPLSNDLN
-16 SLQLHPIVQ
+16 PITQ
-25 GAALPYDILNEQY
+25 GTALPYDILNEQF
-38 QNAAYPDTK
+38 QNAAYPETK

-56 SDAAAHPSNPSQFYA
+56 SDAAAHPTNPNQFYA

-105 EADGQIRKVKE
+105 EADGQIRKIKE
-116 IVLKDKAGQPVSG
+116 IVLKDRNGQPVSG
-129 LPNPKAFGGTNEIPY
+129 LPNPKALGGTNEIPY
-144 DVSGEPMTLNPN
+144 DISGNPITIDPSK
-156 QPYDPKTNPVKTDLN
+156 PYDPESNPVKTDLN

-178 AALNDGSFWISDEYG
+178 AALEDGSFWISDEYG
-193 PHLVHYDAQGVE
+193 PHLVHYDAQGIE
-205 IGRINPF
+205 IERINPF
-212 AEDSRN
+212 TQDSRN
-218 NLIIDGKRLLLPQEF
+218 NVIIEGRPLLLPAEF
-233 AKRRAN
+233 AKRRTN

-279 INLKNGGIKQYL
+279 INLKNGVIKQYL

-303 IAALSDHEFYVAEH
+303 IAALSEHEFYVAEH

-323 QQPTATKL
+323 QQSTAKKL
-331 IYKLDISQATDINN
+331 IYKFDISQATDINN
-345 LEALL
+345 LQAL
-350 QHSEDNRISY
+350 SDNSNDERIHC

-365 LLIDGQTLEQW
+365 LLINGQTLEQW
-376 IAQDERHWDTLAELG
+376 IAQDECHWDTLVELG
-391 IHPAQ
+391 IHPVQ

-403 LQVIDYPHDKLEG
+403 LQAIDYPHDKLEG

-446 LDADKTLIDGN
+446 LDAEKTIIDGN
-457 RLYVVQPKL
+457 RLYVVYPKV

>member
-1 MQNRVDNNIKNKDKA
+1 MTSIPTNFNSPLSNDLN
-16 SLQLHPIVQ
+16 PITQ
-25 GAALPYDILNEQY
+25 GTALPYDILNEQF
-38 QNAAYPDTK
+38 QNAAYPETK

-56 SDAAAHPSNPSQFYA
+56 SDAAAHPTNPNQFYA

-105 EADGQIRKVKE
+105 EADGQIRKIKE
-116 IVLKDKAGQPVSG
+116 IVLKDRNGQPVSG
-129 LPNPKAFGGTNEIPY
+129 LPNPKALGGTNEIPY
-144 DVSGEPMTLNPN
+144 DISGNPMTIDPSK
-156 QPYDPKTNPVKTDLN
+156 PYDPETNPVKTDLN

-178 AALNDGSFWISDEYG
+178 AALEDGSFWISDEYG
-193 PHLVHYDAQGVE
+193 PHLVHYDAQGIE
-205 IGRINPF
+205 IERINPF
-212 AEDSRN
+212 TQDSRN
-218 NLIIDGKRLLLPQEF
+218 NVIIEGRPLLLPAEF
-233 AKRRAN
+233 AKRRTN

-261 MDNPDKSGRLS
+261 MDNPDNSGRLS

-279 INLKNGGIKQYL
+279 INLKNGVIKQYL

-303 IAALSDHEFYVAEH
+303 IAALSEHEFYVAEH

-323 QQPTATKL
+323 QQSTAKKL
-331 IYKLDISQATDINN
+331 IYKFDISQATDINN
-345 LEALL
+345 LQAL
-350 QHSEDNRISY
+350 SDNSNDERIRC

-365 LLIDGQTLEQW
+365 LLINGQTLEQW
-376 IAQDERHWDTLAELG
+376 IAQDECHWDTLAELG
-391 IHPAQ
+391 IHAVQ

-403 LQVIDYPHDKLEG
+403 LQAIDYPHDKLEG

-446 LDADKTLIDGN
+446 LDAEKTIIDGN
-457 RLYVVQPKL
+457 RLYVVYPKV

>member
-1 MQNRVDNNIKNKDKA
+1 MTSIPTNFNSPLSNDLN
-16 SLQLHPIVQ
+16 PITQ
-25 GAALPYDILNEQY
+25 GTALPYDILNEQF
-38 QNAAYPDTK
+38 QNAAYPETK

-56 SDAAAHPSNPSQFYA
+56 SDAAAHPTNPNQFYA

-105 EADGQIRKVKE
+105 EADGQIRKIEE
-116 IVLKDKAGQPVSG
+116 IVLKDRNGQPVSG
-129 LPNPKAFGGTNEIPY
+129 LPNPKALGGTNEIPY
-144 DVSGEPMTLNPN
+144 DISGNPMTIDPSK
-156 QPYDPKTNPVKTDLN
+156 PYDPETNPVKTDLN

-178 AALNDGSFWISDEYG
+178 AALEDGSFWISDEYG
-193 PHLVHYDAQGVE
+193 PHLVHYDAQGIE
-205 IGRINPF
+205 IERINPF
-212 AEDSRN
+212 TQDSRN
-218 NLIIDGKRLLLPQEF
+218 NVIIEGRPLLLPAEF
-233 AKRRAN
+233 AKRRTN

-279 INLKNGGIKQYL
+279 INLKNGVIKQYL

-303 IAALSDHEFYVAEH
+303 IAALSEHEFYVAEH

-323 QQPTATKL
+323 QQPTAKKL

-345 LEALL
+345 LDALL
-350 QHSEDNRISY
+350 DHSNNEQIGY

-376 IAQDERHWDTLAELG
+376 IAQDECHWDTLMELG
-391 IHPAQ
+391 IHPVQ

-403 LQVIDYPHDKLEG
+403 LQAIDYPHDKLEG

-446 LDADKTLIDGN
+446 LDAEKTIIDGN
-457 RLYVVQPKL
+457 QLYVVYPKV

>member
-1 MQNRVDNNIKNKDKA
+1 MTSIPTTFKSPLSNDLN
-16 SLQLHPIVQ
+16 PITQ
-25 GAALPYDILNEQY
+25 GTALPYDILNEQF
-38 QNAAYPDTK
+38 QNAAYPETK

-56 SDAAAHPSNPSQFYA
+56 SDAAAHPTNPNQFYA

-105 EADGQIRKVKE
+105 EADGQIRKIKE
-116 IVLKDKAGQPVSG
+116 IVLKDRNGQPVSG
-129 LPNPKAFGGTNEIPY
+129 LPNPKALGGTNEIPY
-144 DVSGEPMTLNPN
+144 DISGNPMTIDPSK
-156 QPYDPKTNPVKTDLN
+156 PYDPETNPVKTDLN

-178 AALNDGSFWISDEYG
+178 AALEDGSFWISDEYG
-193 PHLVHYDAQGVE
+193 PHLVHYDAQGIE
-205 IGRINPF
+205 IERINPF
-212 AEDSRN
+212 TKDSRN
-218 NLIIDGKRLLLPQEF
+218 NVIIEGRPLLPAEF
-233 AKRRAN
+233 AKRRTN

-279 INLKNGGIKQYL
+279 INLKNGVIKQYL

-303 IAALSDHEFYVAEH
+303 IAALSEHEFYVAEH

-323 QQPTATKL
+323 QQSTAKKL
-331 IYKLDISQATDINN
+331 IYKFDISQATDINN
-345 LEALL
+345 LQAL
-350 QHSEDNRISY
+350 SDNSNDERIRC

-365 LLIDGQTLEQW
+365 LLINGQTLEQW
-376 IAQDERHWDTLAELG
+376 IAQDECHWDTLAELG
-391 IHPAQ
+391 IHPVQ

-403 LQVIDYPHDKLEG
+403 LQAIDYPHDKLEG

-446 LDADKTLIDGN
+446 LDAEKTIIDGN
-457 RLYVVQPKL
+457 RLYVVYPKV

>member
-1 MQNRVDNNIKNKDKA
+1 MTRITTNFNGPLSNDLN
-16 SLQLHPIVQ
+16 PITQ
-25 GAALPYDILNEQY
+25 GTALPYDILNEQF
-38 QNAAYPDTK
+38 QNAAYPETK

-56 SDAAAHPSNPSQFYA
+56 SDAAAHPTNPNQFYA

-105 EADGQIRKVKE
+105 EAGGQISKIKE
-116 IVLKDKAGQPVSG
+116 IVLKDRNGQPVSG
-129 LPNPKAFGGTNEIPY
+129 LPNPKALGGTNEIPY
-144 DVSGEPMTLNPN
+144 DISGNPMTIDPTK
-156 QPYDPKTNPVKTDLN
+156 PYDSQTNPVKTDLN

-178 AALNDGSFWISDEYG
+178 AALEDGSLWISDEYG
-193 PHLVHYDAQGVE
+193 PHLVHYDAQGIE
-205 IGRINPF
+205 IERINPF
-212 AEDSRN
+212 TQDSRN
-218 NLIIDGKRLLLPQEF
+218 NVIIEGRPLLLPAEF
-233 AKRRAN
+233 AKRRTN

-279 INLKNGGIKQYL
+279 INLKNGVIKQYL

-303 IAALSDHEFYVAEH
+303 IAALSEHEFYVAEH

-323 QQPTATKL
+323 QQSTAKKL
-331 IYKLDISQATDINN
+331 IYKFDISHATDISN
-345 LEALL
+345 LQAL
-350 QHSEDNRISY
+350 SDSSNDEYIRY

-365 LLIDGQTLEQW
+365 LLIEGKTLEQW
-376 IAQDERHWDTLAELG
+376 IAQDECHWDTLAELD
-391 IHPAQ
+391 IHPVQ

-403 LQVIDYPHDKLEG
+403 LQDIDYPHDKLEG

-446 LDADKTLIDGN
+446 LDAEKTIIDGN
-457 RLYVVQPKL
+457 RLYVVYPKV